1 MPKAGGKVTA
11 VIVFFIL
18 LFVFA
23 KWGPAINF
31 STTTQ
36 TKGDPFVV
44 TGEGKVFVTPDIA
57 KITVGVQES
66 GASLKTVQDNLNKK
80 SAAITDAV
88 KNLGVKKEDIKTTSY
103 NLYPQ
108 YDYQNSP
115 NRLTGYQVSTTY
127 EITIKDFDKINDL
140 IVVATG
146 AGANMEGGINFEIN
160 EVTKKEKL
168 QEARSLAAVDV
179 KEKAQ
184 GLASA
189 AGINLGKVINIS
201 ESQGSNEIRPLPAM
215 GGAVTL
221 DKLAIE
227 PSIQA
232 GQTEINVLV
241 TLSFEVR

>member
-80 SAAITDAV
+80 SAVITDAV

-108 YDYQNSP
+108 YDYQNLP

-127 EITIKDFDKINDL
+127 EITIRDFDKINDL
-140 IVVATG
+140 IVIATG

-160 EVTKKEKL
+160 EATKKEKL
-168 QEARSLAAVDV
+168 QEARSLAAVDA

-221 DKLAIE
+221 DKLAVE

-232 GQTEINVLV
+232 GQTEINVMV

>member
-1 MPKAGGKVTA
+1 MPKAGGKITA

-140 IVVATG
+140 IVIATG

-168 QEARSLAAVDV
+168 QEARSLAAVDA

-221 DKLAIE
+221 DKLAVE

-232 GQTEINVLV
+232 GQTEINVMV

>member
-127 EITIKDFDKINDL
+127 EITIKDFDKINEL

-160 EVTKKEKL
+160 EITKKEKL
-168 QEARSLAAVDV
+168 QEARSLAAVDA

-201 ESQGSNEIRPLPAM
+201 ESQGLNEIRPLPAM

-221 DKLAIE
+221 NKLAVE

-232 GQTEINVLV
+232 GQTEINVLI

>member
-1 MPKAGGKVTA
+1 MPKAGGKITA
-11 VIVFFIL
+11 VVVFFIL

-44 TGEGKVFVTPDIA
+44 TGEGNVFVTPDIA

-140 IVVATG
+140 IVIATG

-168 QEARSLAAVDV
+168 QEARSLAAVDA

-221 DKLAIE
+221 DKLAVE

-232 GQTEINVLV
+232 GQTEINVMV

>member
-1 MPKAGGKVTA
+1 MPKVVEKITA

-23 KWGPAINF
+23 KWGPTINF

-57 KITVGVQES
+57 KITVGIQES
-66 GASLKTVQDNLNKK
+66 GNSLKTVQDSVNKK
-80 SAAITDAV
+80 SVALTDAV

-103 NLYPQ
+103 NLYPE
-108 YDYQNSP
+108 YDYQNSF
-115 NRLTGYQVSTTY
+115 NRLTGYRVSTTY
-127 EITIKDFDKINDL
+127 EITIRDFDKINDL
-140 IVVATG
+140 IVIATG
-146 AGANMEGGINFEIN
+146 IGANMEGGISFEIN
-160 EVTKKEKL
+160 EVTEKEKL
-168 QEARSLAAVDV
+168 QEARKLAAVDA

-189 AGINLGKVINIS
+189 AGITLGKIINIS
-201 ESQGSNEIRPLPAM
+201 ENRGLNEIRPLPAM

-221 DKLAIE
+221 DKMAIE

-232 GQTEINVLV
+232 GQTEINVIV

>member
-11 VIVFFIL
+11 VITFFVL

-36 TKGDPFVV
+36 TKGDPFIV
-44 TGEGKVFVTPDIA
+44 TGEGKTFVTPDIA
-57 KITVGVQES
+57 KITVGVAES
-66 GASLKTVQDNLNKK
+66 GLSLKTVQDSVNKK
-80 SAAITDAV
+80 SAALTDAV

-127 EITIKDFDKINDL
+127 EITIRDFDKINDL

-146 AGANMEGGINFEIN
+146 AGANMEGGISFEVN
-160 EVTKKEKL
+160 EETKKEKL
-168 QEARSLAAVDV
+168 QEAREAAASDA

-184 GLASA
+184 SLASA
-189 AGINLGKVINIS
+189 AGITLGKVINIS
-201 ESQGSNEIRPLPAM
+201 ENQGQNEIRPLPAM

-221 DKLAIE
+221 DKMAIE
-227 PSIQA
+227 PSVQA
-232 GQTEINVLV
+232 GQTEISVIV